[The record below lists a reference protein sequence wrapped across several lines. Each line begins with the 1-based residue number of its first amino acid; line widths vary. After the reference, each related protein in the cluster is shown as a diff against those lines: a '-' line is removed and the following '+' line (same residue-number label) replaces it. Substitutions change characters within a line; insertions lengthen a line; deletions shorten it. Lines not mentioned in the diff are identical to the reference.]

1 MLEKCKNAVDNGN
14 AFGTLL
20 TDLSKASD
28 CICHDLLI
36 AKLNSYR
43 LPPSVLKLVH
53 NYLHICKQRKRN
65 GIAYSLWE
73 DNISGV
79 PQGSIL
85 GPLLFNIYLC
95 DLFLSLKISYFTN
108 FADNTHSL
116 RKKQYPSYK
125 KISFKLFTWLSQNVM
140 KTKLS
145 KCHML

>member
-1 MLEKCKNAVDNGN
+1 MLEKCKNAVDHGN
-14 AFGTLL
+14 VFGTLL

-36 AKLNSYR
+36 AKLNTYR

-108 FADNTHSL
+108 VADNTHSL
-116 RKKQYPSYK
+116 CKKQYPSYK
-125 KISFKLFTWLSQNVM
+125 KISFKSYLLGFP
-140 KTKLS
+140 KT
-145 KCHML
+145 